1 MLNFPLLRRAAGCAL
16 VTVLC
21 AWALATHAADDAAA
35 PDFVVTIRQ
44 GDTLI
49 GLGERWL
56 ADPKRWPEVQRH
68 NQISDPR
75 LLMPGRSIAIP
86 SALLR
91 TRLTDV
97 TVRNVMGV
105 ARKQDGTPIAA
116 GESLREGAAI
126 STAENGYVTIELV
139 DGSSLRLRPRS
150 RLAIERARRVPG
162 SDATVTSVQ
171 LPEGEAEVKFNP
183 AVRQGAKFEIRTGY
197 ASSAVRGTAF
207 RVRAEERATRT
218 EVTEGA
224 ITFAG
229 LPAAGSTESGAQVTV
244 PEGFGSVIDQTRK
257 PIAPVRL
264 LAAPD
269 LPREPV
275 FQQAPTF
282 RLAFPALD
290 GAVRYRAWL
299 ATDPNFERV
308 VGEVDVQQ
316 PDLSFSGLA
325 QGSYVL
331 KVRAIDKL
339 GLEGRDGTALV
350 GILPER
356 PPALSSPGVVPP
368 APNKDR

>member
-1 MLNFPLLRRAAGCAL
+1 MFNVHLLRRAAGGAL
-16 VTVLC
+16 VAVLC
-21 AWALATHAADDAAA
+21 FGALATRAADNAAA
-35 PDFVVTIRQ
+35 PDFVVTIKQ

-68 NQISDPR
+68 NKISDPR
-75 LLMPGRSIAIP
+75 LLVPGRSIAIP
-86 SALLR
+86 SSLLR

-97 TVRNVMGV
+97 TIRNVMGT

-116 GESLREGAAI
+116 GERLREGAAI

-150 RLAIERARRVPG
+150 QLAIERARRVPG
-162 SDATVTSVQ
+162 SDATVTRVQ
-171 LPEGEAEVKFNP
+171 LPAGEAEVKFNP
-183 AVRQGAKFEIRTGY
+183 AVRTGAKFEIRTGY

-207 RVRAEERATRT
+207 RVRADERATRT

-229 LPAAGSTESGAQVTV
+229 LPTAGSTEPGTQVIV
-244 PEGFGSVIDQTRK
+244 REGFGSVIDESRK
-257 PIAPVRL
+257 PVEPVRL
-264 LAAPD
+264 LAAPN

-275 FQQAPTF
+275 FQQAPTL

-290 GAVRYRAWL
+290 GAVTYRAWL

-308 VGEVDVQQ
+308 VGEAAVQQ
-316 PDLSFSGLA
+316 PEITFSGLA

-339 GLEGRDGTALV
+339 GLEGRDGTALI
-350 GILPER
+350 GMLPDR
-356 PPALSSPGVVPP
+356 PPTLSSPGIVTP
-368 APNKDR
+368 APGKDR